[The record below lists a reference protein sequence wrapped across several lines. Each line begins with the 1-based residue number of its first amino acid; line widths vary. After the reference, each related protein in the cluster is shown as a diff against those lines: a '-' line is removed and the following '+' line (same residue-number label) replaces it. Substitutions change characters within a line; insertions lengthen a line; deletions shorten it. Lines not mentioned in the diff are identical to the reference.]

1 MGLASPSDGFA
12 FIVRVMNAVPPSKKR
27 AVYTI
32 PAGVPFAT
40 RLVQGIT
47 MLVDDDPSG
56 LARALILVP
65 SRRAARSLRL
75 AFLEV
80 HDDKAMLLP
89 RMLPIGDVDEDD
101 PTLLDPGLA
110 EPELLAAETD
120 AFPPAINPLRR
131 QMLLARL
138 LENFP
143 LGGQLPT
150 FGQAMILAQSLA
162 DLLDQ
167 VGMVGADLSQIRD
180 ILPEQ
185 FSRHWQ
191 DILKLLDIL
200 IDRWP
205 DILAAEGVMDP
216 VARREM
222 LARARLTAWQQS
234 PPEGI
239 VIIAGST
246 GTFATTRELIACVAA
261 LPRGYVIVPGLDRG
275 ATEHW
280 TEIESDT
287 GHPQHQLAQLLSYLE
302 MPPDQVQTWPM
313 PAAADQISVA
323 RGEIMREVFAP
334 AALTTKWR
342 QLPADRPD
350 ISADC
355 LHGLRVVACKD
366 VNSEADVIALSLRE
380 TLETPKKTAALVTP
394 DRSLAEAVIVALRRW
409 NIHVDDSAG
418 TPLSQCGAGVFL
430 QLLAN
435 AVAADFVPVSLL
447 SLLKHPLAAGGMEL
461 ADFRFLVRSV
471 ELAVLRGHRPT
482 PGLTG
487 LIDGLEERP
496 DLAAFVRDHVRAPLQ
511 DLAVIWKNGTPSLAG
526 LASALATAGERL
538 AARTLLADGTC
549 DADDGALHLWRDF
562 DGEAAAEVM
571 RDLAEQTTDIGID
584 PAEFPHILDQIFADK
599 PVRRRWPLHPR
610 LAVLGPVEARMQSA
624 DRLIIG
630 GFNEGNW
637 PPKPESDPWMNAEMR
652 RVIDLPAR
660 NWRTGLSAHD
670 VFMAICAP
678 EVIVTRSLR
687 QAGTATIPSRW
698 LQRFDAVLT
707 SLGMNSALDRGH
719 ASLSWLAQL
728 TPTPE
733 VKSVSRPVPVP
744 PLATRPRKFSATEVD
759 SWIADPY
766 GIYAKKI
773 LKLRQLDDLDRAPD
787 AALRGNLFHDALAI
801 FINRFPSG
809 PLPDNALAELSAI
822 GKDVFASQWQNPG
835 VQFFWWPRFMAVAK
849 WFVSQEQVRRQNI
862 THSYAEV
869 KGEIVIEGPAGPV
882 KFTVRADRLDLDETG
897 MWHVIDYKTGSAPS
911 ATKVA
916 KGRRT
921 QLLIEALIAAE
932 GGFESLSAG
941 EVGAMEYW
949 QLSGARGK
957 IAVPTNVMP
966 DDWQPTDTRTHL
978 SDLVKLFDDPATPYP
993 SEPDIKQRP
1002 AFSPYRHLARVAEWQ
1017 AEDGDE

>member
-1 MGLASPSDGFA
+1 
-12 FIVRVMNAVPPSKKR
+12 
-27 AVYTI
+27 
-32 PAGVPFAT
+32 
-40 RLVQGIT
+40 
-47 MLVDDDPSG
+47 
-56 LARALILVP
+56 
-65 SRRAARSLRL
+65 
-75 AFLEV
+75 
-80 HDDKAMLLP
+80 
-89 RMLPIGDVDEDD
+89 
-101 PTLLDPGLA
+101 
-110 EPELLAAETD
+110 
-120 AFPPAINPLRR
+120 
-131 QMLLARL
+131 
-138 LENFP
+138 
-143 LGGQLPT
+143 
-150 FGQAMILAQSLA
+150 
-162 DLLDQ
+162 
-167 VGMVGADLSQIRD
+167 
-180 ILPEQ
+180 
-185 FSRHWQ
+185 
-191 DILKLLDIL
+191 
-200 IDRWP
+200 
-205 DILAAEGVMDP
+205 
-216 VARREM
+216 
-222 LARARLTAWQQS
+222 
-234 PPEGI
+234 
-239 VIIAGST
+239 
-246 GTFATTRELIACVAA
+246 
-261 LPRGYVIVPGLDRG
+261 
-275 ATEHW
+275 
-280 TEIESDT
+280 
-287 GHPQHQLAQLLSYLE
+287 
-302 MPPDQVQTWPM
+302 
-313 PAAADQISVA
+313 
-323 RGEIMREVFAP
+323 
-334 AALTTKWR
+334 
-342 QLPADRPD
+342 
-350 ISADC
+350 
-355 LHGLRVVACKD
+355 
-366 VNSEADVIALSLRE
+366 
-380 TLETPKKTAALVTP
+380 
-394 DRSLAEAVIVALRRW
+394 
-409 NIHVDDSAG
+409 
-418 TPLSQCGAGVFL
+418 
-430 QLLAN
+430 
-435 AVAADFVPVSLL
+435 
-447 SLLKHPLAAGGMEL
+447 
-461 ADFRFLVRSV
+461 
-471 ELAVLRGHRPT
+471 
-482 PGLTG
+482 
-487 LIDGLEERP
+487 
-496 DLAAFVRDHVRAPLQ
+496 
-511 DLAVIWKNGTPSLAG
+511 
-526 LASALATAGERL
+526 
-538 AARTLLADGTC
+538 
-549 DADDGALHLWRDF
+549 
-562 DGEAAAEVM
+562 
-571 RDLAEQTTDIGID
+571 
-584 PAEFPHILDQIFADK
+584 
-599 PVRRRWPLHPR
+599 
-610 LAVLGPVEARMQSA
+610 
-624 DRLIIG
+624 
-630 GFNEGNW
+630 
-637 PPKPESDPWMNAEMR
+637 MR

-687 QAGTATIPSRW
+687 QAGTATVPSRW
-698 LQRFDAVLT
+698 LQRLDAVLT

-932 GGFESLSAG
+932 GGFESLAAA
-941 EVGAMEYW
+941 EVGAMQYW

>member
-1 MGLASPSDGFA
+1 MTIG
-12 FIVRVMNAVPPSKKR
+12 PPSKKR
-27 AVYTI
+27 AVFTI
-32 PAGVPFAT
+32 PAGVSFAT
-40 RLVQGIT
+40 ALVHGIN
-47 MLVDDDPSG
+47 MLVDDDQAE

-80 HDDKAMLLP
+80 NGDKAMLLP

-101 PTLLDPGLA
+101 PASLDPILH
-110 EPELLAAETD
+110 EPEFLAAGTD
-120 AFPPAINPLRR
+120 LFPPAINPLRR

-138 LENFP
+138 LESFP
-143 LGGQLPT
+143 LGGQFPT
-150 FGQAMILAQSLA
+150 FGQAMMLAQSLA

-167 VGMVGADLSQIRD
+167 VDMVGADLSQIRD

-191 DILKLLDIL
+191 DILKLLNIL

-222 LARARLTAWQQS
+222 LARARLKAWQQS

-246 GTFATTRELIACVAA
+246 GTFAATRELIACVAA
-261 LPRGYVIVPGLDRG
+261 LPRGYVILPGLDRG
-275 ATEHW
+275 ATAHW
-280 TEIESDT
+280 PEIETDT
-287 GHPQHQLAQLLSYLE
+287 GHPQHQLAQLMSYLE
-302 MPPDQVQTWPM
+302 MAPDQVQTWPL
-313 PAAADQISVA
+313 PAASDQLCVA
-323 RGEIMREVFAP
+323 RGEVMREVFAP

-350 ISADC
+350 ISAES
-355 LHGLRVVACKD
+355 LRGLQVVACKD
-366 VNSEADVIALSLRE
+366 MNSEADLIALCLRE
-380 TLETPKKTAALVTP
+380 TLETPGKTAALVTP
-394 DRSLAEAVIVALRRW
+394 DRALAEAVIVALRRW

-435 AVAADFVPVSLL
+435 AVAADFAPVPLL
-447 SLLKHPLAAGGMEL
+447 SLLKHPLAAGGMDL
-461 ADFRFLVRSV
+461 ADFRSLLRSV
-471 ELAVLRGHRPT
+471 ELVALRGHRPA
-482 PGLTG
+482 PGLAG
-487 LIDGLEERP
+487 LIERLEERP
-496 DLAAFVRDHVRAPLQ
+496 DLAAFVRDHVCAPLQ
-511 DLAVIWKNGTPSLAG
+511 DLTDIWKNGVPSLAG

-538 AARTLLADGTC
+538 AAREMLVDGTC

-562 DGEAAAEVM
+562 DGETAAEVM
-571 RDLAEQTTDIGID
+571 RDLAEQTTDIGIN
-584 PAEFPHILDQIFADK
+584 PAEFPQILSQLFAEK

-624 DRLIIG
+624 DRLILG
-630 GFNEGNW
+630 GFNEGHW
-637 PPKPESDPWMNAEMR
+637 PPKPEADPWMNAEMR
-652 RVIDLPAR
+652 RSIDLPAR

-687 QAGTATIPSRW
+687 QAGTATTPSRW
-698 LQRFDAVLT
+698 LQRLDAVLT

-733 VKSVSRPVPVP
+733 VRPVGRPGPAP
-744 PLATRPRKFSATEVD
+744 PLAARPRKFSATEVD

-766 GIYAKKI
+766 SIYARKI
-773 LKLRQLDDLDRAPD
+773 LKLRQLDDLDRPPD
-787 AALRGNLFHDALAI
+787 AALRGNLVHDALAI
-801 FINRFPSG
+801 FIDRYPSG
-809 PLPDNALAELSAI
+809 LLPDTALAELEAI
-822 GKDVFASQWQNPG
+822 GKDVFTPQWQNPG
-835 VQFFWWPRFMAVAK
+835 VQFFWWPRFMAVAA
-849 WFVSQEQVRRQNI
+849 WFVSQEQVRRQKI
-862 THSYAEV
+862 RQSYAEV
-869 KGEIVIEGPAGPV
+869 KGEIAIDGPEGPV
-882 KFTVRADRLDLDETG
+882 TFTARADRLDLDETG
-897 MWHVIDYKTGSAPS
+897 AWHVIDYKTGSAPS
-911 ATKVA
+911 AAKVA
-916 KGRRT
+916 AGRRT

-957 IAVPTNVMP
+957 IAVPTDVLP
-966 DDWQPTDTRTHL
+966 KEWQPADTRSHL
-978 SDLVKLFDDPATPYP
+978 ADLVRLFDDPNTPYP
-993 SEPDIKQRP
+993 SEPDISQRP